1 MEDYLVTAPAA
12 DIQIPDID
20 KELKRLWKASQQ
32 IKQIRACLF
41 TLVIYAPTSHRAHYM
56 QELVEMI
63 LEKFPCRII
72 FIRTDLDPDKDHLR
86 VEVSHAIS
94 GKLDNTGGT
103 TIACDRIDID
113 ASESQMKRIPFLI
126 TPHLVPDLPVYLLWG
141 QIPYQDKVLYP
152 SLEKFA
158 SRVIFDSECV
168 TDINVF
174 CQNMLK
180 HLETSPIEIMDI
192 NWALLSQW
200 RDLLGQLFGTEEK
213 LSMLTRSKSMII
225 TYNTTQKYTMSHPEI
240 RALYMQAWLASRMN
254 WKFFNVETFQGN
266 LVISYISEN
275 NPVIVALAPFNDET
289 APPGAILNIELRT
302 IDDNILSIIRKSNLP
317 QVLVHVSTKETCE
330 LPIVLPLPNVYRGLN
345 FLREIFFSVMGEHY
359 RDMLA
364 IISEMQPKKES
375 DD

>member
-1 MEDYLVTAPAA
+1 MTTPAV
-12 DIQIPDID
+12 DLRIPDID
-20 KELKRLWKASQQ
+20 EELRRLWKASEQ

-41 TLVIYAPTSHRAHYM
+41 TLVIYAKDTHRAHYM

-72 FIRTDLDPDKDHLR
+72 FVRTDLDPGKDHLY

-94 GKLDNTGGT
+94 GKRDTTGGA

-113 ASESQMKRIPFLI
+113 ASESQIKRIPYLI
-126 TPHLVPDLPVYLLWG
+126 TPYLVPDLPVYLLWG
-141 QIPYQDKVLYP
+141 QIPYQDKDLYP
-152 SLEKFA
+152 SLERFA

-174 CQNMLK
+174 CQSMLQ
-180 HLETSPIEIMDI
+180 HLKTSPIEIMDI

-213 LSMLTRSKSMII
+213 LPFLTNCKSIII
-225 TYNTTQKYTMSHPEI
+225 TYNTTKKYTMEHPEI
-240 RALYMQAWLASRMN
+240 RALYLQAWLASCMN
-254 WKFFNVETFQGN
+254 WKYHGVSTFQGN
-266 LVISYISEN
+266 LVISYVAKE
-275 NPVIVALAPFNDET
+275 NPVIIALAPSCDES
-289 APPGAILNIELRT
+289 APPGAVLNIEFRT
-302 IDDNILSIIRKSNLP
+302 PDDSTLSIIRKANLP

-345 FLREIFFSVMGEHY
+345 FLREIFLQLV
-359 RDMLA
+359 R
-364 IISEMQPKKES
+364 
-375 DD
+375 